1 MLIDIWGTDTFVK
14 FERKNCSFE
23 VKDGCLTV
31 KIAYWVGDGEGG
43 ETEGEAEVTLG
54 VEETEIVT
62 IMLAED
68 AVKRGK
74 NKVDW
79 GLR

>member
-1 MLIDIWGTDTFVK
+1 MDAFVTDTLVK
-14 FERKNCSFE
+14 FDLKECQFE
-23 VKDGCLTV
+23 IKDGCLEV
-31 KIAYWVGDGEGG
+31 KISYWVGDGEGG

-68 AVKRGK
+68 AVKRGR
-74 NKVDW
+74 NKVDC